1 MFQAL
6 TFANESEV
14 FRDLHILFFKLIS
27 KYITNKFPYWKSWY
41 LFYTLKTI
49 HYEEDFIS
57 PCHGKARIFF
67 DRARKTDPIYVSNLT
82 LHLSVWNSSA
92 QLTYTRAVL

>member
-49 HYEEDFIS
+49 HYEEDFFS

-67 DRARKTDPIYVSNLT
+67 DRARKTDPINVSEF
-82 LHLSVWNSSA
+82 VSA
-92 QLTYTRAVL
+92 VNIYTSGIVTGKN